1 MNSFTVLKK
10 KKVLRIQIF
19 YILFHIM
26 NVFTLFALVF
36 SHRFNYTFRCNEK
49 TEILIYRE
57 KQEEEAFDEVMNEDY
72 ELLLSLSVDNENF
85 YDDKPIFTY
94 GKENN
99 IQFDVLNNILEENT
113 LETNFKCGRIQCSY
127 ELSYFLRLTRDIIEL
142 PKFFNNYQLKCMLAT
157 LKYLKAIENK
167 KIVKFFV
174 ALVFNDCNCNN
185 INESEKNNFHFEYI
199 TWSDFIIK
207 IDRTMKTNLLSG
219 FISYFMIE
227 FVFNDENLNLLENT
241 NDYYDILLFDKNI
254 PFKHLLINNLKIF
267 FALENILKNPRY
279 LNIFRVLLDELNIES
294 LIINNYQASEILDVR
309 FPYYVFSMLIF
320 KSMIVSDITTSY
332 IFVSYLLYVGIDENI
347 EFFSLKNISVSTND
361 LNFFL
366 RKQKLKG
373 LVLDTV
379 KAIENSNII
388 DDCVKLIETLEFV
401 DFRNIDINYN
411 WWKCFF
417 LTANATSIILFF
429 DTLTSQENFLN
440 GLAKLGKNMNLVR
453 LKIMFFDFEISES
466 FCYSLRLLNL
476 LKNLKNLKNLKLFNY
491 QTNKKSEISL
501 FKAIRSLKELKKL
514 TIQNPKFCKTPC
526 NYFLKSQNIKVLC
539 LENIFSDDKTQL
551 LASIFSFTFITKFL
565 LTNIFITHALLVKI
579 FKMKHLIQLSL
590 VFCTIESII
599 NPQPLDFSARN
610 IKSLNIYDTNW
621 NNLQNF
627 DILGKLD
634 NIEFLDISLC
644 GLSASYLKN
653 LSPGCNLKL
662 KSVSCES
669 GILDIDDLTII
680 GKLEIIEELN
690 LSNCVFYNSGFFK
703 LGENCKFF
711 NSLKNLDFMF
721 VDISIED
728 LNYIRKFKSLKNLS
742 LTLSGL
748 DLLCVKKY
756 ILSLHLNQFIT
767 NIIPYDENFRSLLEN
782 LNEMNINNI

>member
-10 KKVLRIQIF
+10 KIIVRIQIF
-19 YILFHIM
+19 YILLNIM
-26 NVFTLFALVF
+26 HAFTLFKLV
-36 SHRFNYTFRCNEK
+36 SPHRFNYTFICNEK

-57 KQEEEAFDEVMNEDY
+57 KLEEETFDEVMNEEY
-72 ELLLSLSVDNENF
+72 ELLLSFSVGNRNF

-113 LETNFKCGRIQCSY
+113 SETNFKCGKIQCSY
-127 ELSYFLRLTRDIIEL
+127 ELSYFLRLSRDITEL
-142 PKFFNNYQLKCMLAT
+142 PNYFNNYQLKCMLTT

-167 KIVKFFV
+167 NIVKFFI
-174 ALVFNDCNCNN
+174 ALVFNDCNCDN
-185 INESEKNNFHFEYI
+185 INESKKNNVDFEYI
-199 TWSDFIIK
+199 TWSDFITK
-207 IDRTMKTNLLSG
+207 IDRNMITNLLSG
-219 FISYFMIE
+219 FMSFLMIE
-227 FVFNDENLNLLENT
+227 FVFNDGNLILLENT

-254 PFKHLLINNLKIF
+254 PFKHLLINKFKTF

-279 LNIFRVLLDELNIES
+279 FSIFRVLLDELNLKS

-320 KSMIVSDITTSY
+320 KSMIVSNITTSY
-332 IFVSYLLYVGIDENI
+332 IFVSYLLFAGIDENI
-347 EFFSLKNISVSTND
+347 EFLSLKNIKVSTND

-366 RKQKLKG
+366 KKQKLKG

-379 KAIENSNII
+379 KSIENSNII

-466 FCYSLRLLNL
+466 FCYSLRLLNH
-476 LKNLKNLKNLKLFNY
+476 LKNLKLLNY

-501 FKAIRSLKELKKL
+501 FKAIKSLKELKNL
-514 TIQNPKFCKTPC
+514 AIQNPKFCKTPC
-526 NYFLKSQNIKVLC
+526 NIFLKSKNIKVLC
-539 LENIFSDDKTQL
+539 LENIFSNEKTQL
-551 LASIFSFTFITKFL
+551 LASLFSFTFITKFF
-565 LTNIFITHALLVKI
+565 LTNIFITYALLVKI

-590 VFCTIESII
+590 KFCAIESIMF
-599 NPQPLDFSARN
+599 PKPLDFSARN
-610 IKSLNIYDTNW
+610 IKFLNIYDTNW
-621 NNLQNF
+621 NNLQYF

-669 GILDIDDLTII
+669 GILDIDDLNII

-690 LSNCVFYNSGFFK
+690 LSNCVFHNSGFFK
-703 LGENCKFF
+703 LGENCKFL
-711 NSLKNLDFMF
+711 NSLKNLDLMF

-728 LNYIRKFKSLKNLS
+728 LNFIRKFKNLKNLS

-748 DLLCVKKY
+748 NLLCVKKY
-756 ILSLHLNQFIT
+756 IVSLHLNHFIT
-767 NIIPYDENFRSLLEN
+767 NNIPYDENFKSLLEN
-782 LNEMNINNI
+782 LNEININND